1 MQAIL
6 EHQVIDTLSA
16 QREVRWKCPDR
27 LVISK
32 IRGLGSP
39 SQETPFTYGRY
50 LQALQY
56 MEQEADMLMALF
68 QGTSN
73 QSQYLDYTG
82 LLFNTTFSSSC
93 KLKVFNL
100 CTLYSLHIQ
109 LFLMLSTSYSA
120 YSLTLKHSHHSPIL
134 NHFCHTLNIHVVG
147 AQELAI
153 VTQELAMAFL
163 YWSPFHKAPA
173 SPNPAHPCRQLHHTP
188 KHHHLRCVVDS

>member
-6 EHQVIDTLSA
+6 EHQVIDTLPT
-16 QREVRWKCPDR
+16 QREVRWKYPYR
-27 LVISK
+27 PVISQ
-32 IRGLGSP
+32 IRRWGSP

-56 MEQEADMLMALF
+56 MEQEADMLMALI

-73 QSQYLDYTG
+73 QSQYLDHTV

-109 LFLMLSTSYSA
+109 LFLILSTSYTA

-134 NHFCHTLNIHVVG
+134 NRFCHTLNIHVVG
-147 AQELAI
+147 A
-153 VTQELAMAFL
+153 QELAMAFL